1 MVAEMLSID
10 RRKSSDRDYVDQVLE
25 QWAAAAPDADFR
37 AIEVSFRISRAAF
50 YYDAGWAKQA
60 EENGITV
67 GESLIL
73 AALRRAGPP
82 FSMRP
87 AEMVKALFVTPSGIT
102 RQVERLVARGLVE
115 KARQPSDRRS
125 VTITLTAKGR
135 RVAEAQFTSLP
146 NRIEQRLLLEFT
158 PAERAEFVRLF
169 RKLLLLLEARVPPP
183 IASAGN
189 ETLLA
194 SKASVSRR

>member
-1 MVAEMLSID
+1 MAAEMPSID

-25 QWAAAAPDADFR
+25 QWAAAVPDADFR

-60 EENGITV
+60 ETNGITV

-102 RQVERLVARGLVE
+102 RQVERLVTRGMVE

-169 RKLLLLLEARVPPP
+169 RKLLLLLESKAPSPT
-183 IASAGN
+183 AGAGDG
-189 ETLLA
+189 TLLV
-194 SKASVSRR
+194 SKA

>member
-1 MVAEMLSID
+1 MVAEMRSID

-25 QWAAAAPDADFR
+25 QWAAAVPDADFR

-60 EENGITV
+60 EANGITV

-125 VTITLTAKGR
+125 VTITLTARGR

-183 IASAGN
+183 IARTGDG
-189 ETLLA
+189 TLLA
-194 SKASVSRR
+194 SKA

>member
-1 MVAEMLSID
+1 MTARINSID
-10 RRKSSDRDYVDQVLE
+10 RAMPTDRDYVDHVLE
-25 QWAAAAPDADFR
+25 QWMAAVPDADFR

-60 EENGITV
+60 EDNGITV

-82 FSMRP
+82 FCMRL
-87 AEMVKALFVTPSGIT
+87 ADMVKALFVTPSGIT

-115 KARQPSDRRS
+115 KTRQPSDRRS

-135 RVAEAQFTSLP
+135 RVAEAQFGNLP
-146 NRIEQRLLLEFT
+146 DRAEQRVLLEFT
-158 PAERAEFVRLF
+158 PAERAELVRLL
-169 RKLLLLLEARVPPP
+169 RKLLVLLEAKVPPP
-183 IASAGN
+183 IAGSDEG
-189 ETLLA
+189 TLLA
-194 SKASVSRR
+194 SKA